1 MEILTPINKIVEE
14 IKLNAYINERTI
26 YLNDNTIDED
36 TEFIINRMFE
46 KIIERDKKCNINPEN
61 AEPIVLKVS
70 SYGGSV
76 YATLS
81 IISTI
86 ETLKDM
92 GYKIIGKAYGKI
104 MSGAFKIYI
113 SCTERICQRH
123 TRFMLHQVQS
133 YELGYTSVEQS
144 KRKLKDLEELWRR
157 CQDVILKYTNI
168 TQDKLDNITE
178 HDLDVS
184 LWSEEAIILGCV
196 DKIL

>member
-26 YLNDNTIDED
+26 YLNDDNIDED
-36 TEFIINRMFE
+36 TEFIVNRMFE
-46 KIIERDKKCNINPEN
+46 KIVERDIKNSITPEN
-61 AEPIVLKVS
+61 AEPIILKIS

-86 ETLKDM
+86 ETLKEN

-104 MSGAFKIYI
+104 MSGAFKIFI
-113 SCTERICQRH
+113 SCTERICQKH
-123 TRFMLHQVQS
+123 TRFMYHQVQS

-157 CQDVILKYTNI
+157 CQNVILKYTNI
-168 TQDKLDNITE
+168 TQEKLDDITE

-184 LWSEEAIILGCV
+184 LWPEEAIILNCV